1 MLLET
6 SGIWIGD
13 GYPCPD
19 NVSVLSEILHFQF
32 NKIFVRG
39 SIHLCDACLLFAW
52 DKALLGR
59 VVSMK

>member
-1 MLLET
+1 VTDTLVLIM
-6 SGIWIGD
+6 W
-13 GYPCPD
+13 
-19 NVSVLSEILHFQF
+19 SVLSGILHFQF